1 MECWNS
7 FGVWSEDKLREFGR
21 ERTQTQQGTSE
32 GHLIL
37 INVRI
42 NRVLQ
47 QRRRIRQIPGTS
59 PVLHL
64 LLSMFLRTKEK
75 APTDIFKV
83 PHFFFFCPFS
93 FCFPYLISQH
103 TPCGTL
109 VHFFPFLYCLFP
121 ISALLYLLLH
131 LLSFPILFPFLSFFV
146 KFSLSFLFN
155 LYLFPV
161 FWHFIFLHHEDIDW
175 RWPQIQLLSTPN
187 PLFIPFLHP

>member
-7 FGVWSEDKLREFGR
+7 FGVWSEDELKEFGR

-64 LLSMFLRTKEK
+64 LLSTFLRTKEK

-83 PHFFFFCPFS
+83 PHFFFLLPFFILFSLFNFTAHSLRHSRSFFSLACFLSQLFSTCYSIFCLSQSCSHF
-93 FCFPYLISQH
+93 YLFLWNFH
-103 TPCGTL
+103 F
-109 VHFFPFLYCLFP
+109 HFFLIFIYFLY
-121 ISALLYLLLH
+121 SD
-131 LLSFPILFPFLSFFV
+131 ILFSCIMRTLIEGGHRYNNF
-146 KFSLSFLFN
+146 
-155 LYLFPV
+155 
-161 FWHFIFLHHEDIDW
+161 
-175 RWPQIQLLSTPN
+175 
-187 PLFIPFLHP
+187 